1 LINLKNKVL
10 SKNKNFLMRSLVLL
24 SKYTKDLK
32 FNKNIKMVMAE
43 NDDMALSEHIEE
55 FSQRLVFC
63 VVILII
69 STIFCFADVKE
80 IVRLFQAPAVGV
92 KFLQF
97 SPGEY
102 FFASVKIAAF
112 CGILISSPIVLY
124 QLLLYLIPGLTKKER
139 EIVLPASLGSGVLF
153 ILGLLFSYFFLV
165 PAALR
170 FFIAYGSEVVEPFW
184 SFDQY
189 FDFIAVL
196 LFATGLAFQV
206 PAVQVVLGLLEIVT
220 GKRMLAA
227 WKYVIVICTIVAA
240 VITPSTDPVTQILL
254 STALLS
260 LYLAGS
266 GFVILVK
273 KENLEFK

>member
-1 LINLKNKVL
+1 MLN
-10 SKNKNFLMRSLVLL
+10 NFLNKTNYISSNPKPSL
-24 SKYTKDLK
+24 
-32 FNKNIKMVMAE
+32 KMSMIV
-43 NDDMALSEHIEE
+43 DDEMALSEHIEE

-63 VVILII
+63 LLFLIFVTVI
-69 STIFCFADVKE
+69 CFTDIKE

-97 SPGEY
+97 APGEY
-102 FFASVKIAAF
+102 FFASVKIAVF
-112 CGILISSPIVLY
+112 CGILLSSPLILY
-124 QLLLYLIPGLTKKER
+124 QLLLYLIPGLTKNER
-139 EIVLPASLGSGVLF
+139 DIVLPVSLGSGILF
-153 ILGLLFSYFFLV
+153 LIGLIFSYFFLV

-170 FFIAYGSEVVEPFW
+170 FFISYGSEVVEPFW

-206 PAVQVVLGLLEIVT
+206 PAVQVVLGLLGIVT
-220 GKRMLAA
+220 GEKMLSA

-260 LYLAGS
+260 LYLGGS
-266 GFVILVK
+266 GVVILLK
-273 KENLEFK
+273 N